1 MKGTLTIMGCGNST
15 GVPAL
20 GNFWGQC
27 DPSEPRN
34 IRRRCSVLIQ
44 INDVNIVIDTGPD
57 FREQLNRTGVNHI
70 HAVLFS
76 HAHADHINGI
86 DELRFMAVK
95 EKRLIP
101 VYAHDESLEILKS
114 RFHYLFDGGN
124 HELYPPVVKGHE
136 IASGQLGKVNNVNGV
151 EFIPFKQ
158 DHGSCTSLGYRFGD
172 TAYSVDVWDLDEAA
186 IKVLKGVKTWIVDA
200 AAYKSK
206 TNPVHASIEKIFSLN
221 ERIGAK
227 AVYLTSLSLAMDYK
241 TLLNELPEGY
251 LPAYDGLEITIEC

>member
-1 MKGTLTIMGCGNST
+1 MKGTLTVMGCGNST

-20 GNFWGQC
+20 GNFWGDC
-27 DPSEPRN
+27 DPTEPRN
-34 IRRRCSVLIQ
+34 IRGRCSALIQ
-44 INDVNIVIDTGPD
+44 INGANIVIDTGPD
-57 FREQLNRTGVNHI
+57 FREQLNRTSVNHI

-101 VYAHDESLEILKS
+101 VHAHSETMNILKE

-124 HELYPPVVKGHE
+124 HALYPRIVQAHE
-136 IASGQLGKVNNVNGV
+136 IGPGQLGKVNKVNGV
-151 EFIPFKQ
+151 PFIPFAQ
-158 DHGSCTSLGYRFGD
+158 DHGTCTSLGYRFGD
-172 TAYSVDVWDLDEAA
+172 TAYSVDIFDLDNAA
-186 IKVLKGVKTWIVDA
+186 VNILKGVKTWIVDA

-221 ERIGAK
+221 KRIGAET
-227 AVYLTSLSLAMDYK
+227 VYLTSLSLAMDYK
-241 TLLNELPEGY
+241 TLLGELPEGY
-251 LPAYDGLEITIEC
+251 LPAHDGLEIAIEC